1 MFSIAAHGHVNPSLE
16 VIRELVARGHRVT
29 YAIPPAFAEKVAD
42 TGAEVKPWNS
52 TLPSPDDD
60 PEAWGSTLLDNVEP
74 FLDDAIQA
82 LPQLIEAYE
91 GDEPD
96 LVLYDIS
103 SYPARVLAH
112 RWGVPAVSLSP
123 NIVAWEGY
131 MEEVWEPMWAEPRQ
145 TERGR
150 AYYARFQAWLGENGI
165 TWHPDRFAADPARSV
180 VLIPRVLQ
188 PNADRVDATVHTF
201 VGACQGDR
209 TAEGDW
215 QRPAGAEK
223 VALVSLGSAFT
234 KQPGFYRE
242 CVRAFGDLPGWHLV
256 LQIGN
261 HVDPAELGEVP
272 ANVEVRSWV
281 PQLAIL
287 KQADLFVTHAGAGG
301 SQEGLATATP
311 MIAVPQAVD
320 QFGNA
325 EMLQGLGVARYLP
338 TEEATAEALRETAL
352 ALVDDPEVAR
362 RLKEIQAELA
372 QEGGTRRAAD
382 LIEAELPTRQGE
394 SGRPSPAGPSHRD
407 GLAGEGDAGVV
418 ESGVHARRL
427 ALGEHEHRGVVRVVH
442 VVHEHVAVRSVAA
455 RHMGEVG

>member
-29 YAIPPAFAEKVAD
+29 YAIPPVFAEKVAA
-42 TGAEVKPWNS
+42 TGALPVRYTS
-52 TLPSPDDD
+52 TLPGPDAD

-74 FLDDAIQA
+74 FLNDAIQA

-91 GDEPD
+91 HGGHGVPD
-96 LVLYDIS
+96 LVLHDIA

-112 RWGVPAVSLSP
+112 RWGVPAISLSP
-123 NIVAWEGY
+123 NLVAWDGY
-131 MEEVWEPMWAEPRQ
+131 EEEVMEPLWAEPRK

-150 AYYARFQAWLGENGI
+150 AYYARFASWLAQNGI
-165 TWHPDRFAADPARSV
+165 TQHPDPFAGRPARSV
-180 VLIPRVLQ
+180 VLIPKALQ
-188 PNADRVDATVHTF
+188 PHADRVDERVHTF

-209 TAEGDW
+209 SAEGGW

-234 KQPGFYRE
+234 KQPAFYRE
-242 CVRAFGDLPGWHLV
+242 CVAAFGDLPGWHLV
-256 LQIGN
+256 LQIGR
-261 HVDPAELGEVP
+261 HVDPGDLGVVP

-287 KQADLFVTHAGAGG
+287 RQADLFVTHAGAGG
-301 SQEGLATATP
+301 SQEGLATGTP

-325 EMLQGLGVARYLP
+325 DVLQGLGVARRLD
-338 TEEATAEALRETAL
+338 TEQADAATLRATAL

-362 RLKEIQAELA
+362 RLKRIQSDMA
-372 QEGGTRRAAD
+372 QEGGTPRAAD
-382 LIEAELPTRQGE
+382 LIEAELPT
-394 SGRPSPAGPSHRD
+394 HR
-407 GLAGEGDAGVV
+407 
-418 ESGVHARRL
+418 H
-427 ALGEHEHRGVVRVVH
+427 
-442 VVHEHVAVRSVAA
+442 
-455 RHMGEVG
+455 